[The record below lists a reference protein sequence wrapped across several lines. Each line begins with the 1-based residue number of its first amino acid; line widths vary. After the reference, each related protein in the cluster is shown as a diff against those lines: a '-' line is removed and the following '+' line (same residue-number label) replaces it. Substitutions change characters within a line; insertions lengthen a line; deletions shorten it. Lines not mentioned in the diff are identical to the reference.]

1 MSFLVNLSII
11 CHLDHQRIGLFVSVP
26 WSGESPR
33 TTSLP
38 KQQNCTYSGGLQT
51 RITSSFTMGGKNL
64 LFTTPYS
71 ILTKI
76 TPESLH
82 TLFLHHNQQESLHQ
96 RIKESTATKQ
106 ALTFIIRVSINRPLK
121 PPQKSHYIGS
131 WFFQCWLW
139 PHCCVLRQNFFKN
152 WVV

>member
-1 MSFLVNLSII
+1 
-11 CHLDHQRIGLFVSVP
+11 LFASAS

-33 TTSLP
+33 TTSSP
-38 KQQNCTYSGGLQT
+38 KQQNCTYSGGMQT
-51 RITSSFTMGGKNL
+51 RITSFTMGGKNM
-64 LFTTPYS
+64 LFNTPYS

-96 RIKESTATKQ
+96 RIKESTSTKQ
-106 ALTFIIRVSINRPLK
+106 ALTFVIRVLINRPPNHLK
-121 PPQKSHYIGS
+121 KVIILVPDFSSADYDHIVVSYVKIS
-131 WFFQCWLW
+131 L
-139 PHCCVLRQNFFKN
+139 KN